1 MRFNSGIGLAVT
13 VAVGVTAGGCGPD
26 AARARPEANEGQAS
40 TALTYN
46 PGVHLWSK
54 SFGDA
59 SQQWVED
66 VAADGAGHAVVV
78 GHYSGSLFD
87 LGQGPLPAAGYYP
100 SLYVARFNGTGQT
113 VWSRAVPGIN
123 DDDFGFVGYE
133 RQVVTDA
140 ANNIVIAG
148 NYYGA
153 PDFGC
158 GPLTQGSG
166 VFTVKLDSAGQCVW
180 SRAFPGAFVEH
191 PRLAV
196 DADGKLA
203 LAGGFSGG
211 TLDFGG
217 GPLTASQHDLFLAR
231 LDGSGNHVWS
241 SRFEATGG
249 GAFAPELGVATDGAG
264 NVLLTGGFSGYA
276 SFGASAM
283 RSRGG
288 MDLFIARF
296 NATGG
301 LMWGRRFG
309 DAADQ
314 AGAAVAAD
322 AAGNMV
328 LTGGFG
334 GTLNIDGFSLT
345 ASTPSDAFLLKL
357 DATGHHVWSQAFT
370 DADGTGVQQG
380 TGVEVDRNGNITA
393 SGSYTG
399 HIDLGAGPLEREGNT
414 KRYVASFEGTG
425 RLVWQ
430 LDFVNDGTA
439 FDAHVAVDPVSD
451 VFVTGQYTG
460 SARFFGPTFQSQ
472 GGTDV
477 FLGKYTVH

>member
-1 MRFNSGIGLAVT
+1 MVVA
-13 VAVGVTAGGCGPD
+13 VAVGTVAGGCGPD
-26 AARARPEANEGQAS
+26 AVSARPETKVGQAPA
-40 TALTYN
+40 ALTYN
-46 PGVHLWSK
+46 LGVHLWSE

-78 GHYSGSLFD
+78 GHYNGSLFNF
-87 LGQGPLPAAGYYP
+87 GQGPLPAAGYYN
-100 SLYVARFNGTGQT
+100 SLYVARFNGSGQA
-113 VWSRAVPGIN
+113 VWSRAIPGVN
-123 DDDFGFVGYE
+123 DDDFGFVSYE
-133 RQVVTDA
+133 RQVAVDA
-140 ANNIVIAG
+140 ANNLVIAG

-158 GPLTQGSG
+158 GPLTRGSG
-166 VFTVKLDSAGQCVW
+166 VFAVKLDSAGQCVW

-196 DADGKLA
+196 DADGTLA
-203 LAGGFSGG
+203 LAGAFFGG

-241 SRFEATGG
+241 RRFEATSG
-249 GAFAPELGVATDGAG
+249 GAFAPELGVAVDGSG
-264 NVLLTGGFSGYA
+264 HVLLTGGFSGYA

-309 DAADQ
+309 DAEDQ
-314 AGAAVAAD
+314 VGTSVSAD
-322 AAGNMV
+322 AQGNMV
-328 LTGGFG
+328 LTGGFAG
-334 GTLNIDGFSLT
+334 LMSIDGASLT
-345 ASTPSDAFLLKL
+345 ANTPSDAFLLEL

-370 DADGTGVQQG
+370 DAYGIGSQQG
-380 TGVEVDRNGNITA
+380 TEVVVDRNGNITA

-399 HIDLGAGPLEREGNT
+399 YIDLGVGPLEAEGDT
-414 KRYVASFEGTG
+414 KRYVAQFESTG

-451 VFVTGQYTG
+451 VFVAGQYTG